1 MHKVLAILG
10 AAACL
15 ISACSPAVPAVQTS
29 PVAPRTLTIQ
39 LSPEVNWLRLDLNA
53 CADEQNLTLLVS
65 SAADQNLDLT
75 LADITFSWNDQIAAD
90 SQAFEI
96 GQDRLAV
103 VVHPGNQLTNISTE
117 QLAAIYQGEVTTWD
131 QLEEGLPAETIHF
144 WTTSSE
150 DSTRQLFEKE
160 MAGIL
165 KIDGE
170 ASLAPHAE
178 QMRTAISQD
187 ALGIGFLPAR
197 WVDATIREVT
207 LTDGTVVEKTIVAQT
222 AGQPDQDE
230 QIFLGCLTK
239 LLSPAS

>member
-39 LSPEVNWLRLDLNA
+39 LPPEVNWLRLDLNA

-103 VVHPGNQLTNISTE
+103 VVHPG
-117 QLAAIYQGEVTTWD
+117 
-131 QLEEGLPAETIHF
+131 
-144 WTTSSE
+144 TS
-150 DSTRQLFEKE
+150 
-160 MAGIL
+160 
-165 KIDGE
+165 
-170 ASLAPHAE
+170 
-178 QMRTAISQD
+178 
-187 ALGIGFLPAR
+187 
-197 WVDATIREVT
+197 
-207 LTDGTVVEKTIVAQT
+207 
-222 AGQPDQDE
+222 
-230 QIFLGCLTK
+230 
-239 LLSPAS
+239 